1 MICKIASSTRSSNVV
16 PRIFYS
22 PPLFFSLSFP
32 SVFHSLLSFSSASSS
47 PSSSPPILRPLS
59 ASSFP
64 SLGTACAQVG
74 PLSRDYL
81 KYRGQNNGISIARNA
96 ADVYLQLFIASRCS
110 TQRNHAPG
118 QSNPIVERMKEI
130 VFASNPDR
138 TAILVASLEV
148 SFFFSPSS
156 PFFQRSSSLRPT
168 FTTRISFD
176 SIPIYL
182 SDSRG
187 RSLLRLIRFNIG
199 SHLGLFNRITIVATR
214 PHSIPELVRFGSGRR
229 GGCVRF
235 PRVNS
240 HYPPV
245 VSRPTNAKGVD
256 QFLLTKKKK
265 GNELS

>member
-1 MICKIASSTRSSNVV
+1 MFRLYST
-16 PRIFYS
+16 
-22 PPLFFSLSFP
+22 PPSLFFSFSFP

-47 PSSSPPILRPLS
+47 SSPPILRPFS

-118 QSNPIVERMKEI
+118 QSNPIVERMKET

-156 PFFQRSSSLRPT
+156 FFPT
-168 FTTRISFD
+168 FVFSSTDFHDSNFIRLDSDLPFGLSRSFVA
-176 SIPIYL
+176 SI
-182 SDSRG
+182 
-187 RSLLRLIRFNIG
+187 
-199 SHLGLFNRITIVATR
+199 
-214 PHSIPELVRFGSGRR
+214 
-229 GGCVRF
+229 
-235 PRVNS
+235 NS
-240 HYPPV
+240 V
-245 VSRPTNAKGVD
+245 
-256 QFLLTKKKK
+256 
-265 GNELS
+265 

>member
-1 MICKIASSTRSSNVV
+1 MLVKIKSVSIRALRFEEEDRLLICKIASSTRSSNVV

-64 SLGTACAQVG
+64 FLGTACAQVG

-96 ADVYLQLFIASRCS
+96 ADVYLQLFIAPRCS

-118 QSNPIVERMKEI
+118 QSNPIVERMKET

-148 SFFFSPSS
+148 SFFFFPSS
-156 PFFQRSSSLRPT
+156 FFPT
-168 FTTRISFD
+168 FVFSSTDFHDSNFIRLNSDLPFGLSRSFVA
-176 SIPIYL
+176 SI
-182 SDSRG
+182 
-187 RSLLRLIRFNIG
+187 
-199 SHLGLFNRITIVATR
+199 
-214 PHSIPELVRFGSGRR
+214 
-229 GGCVRF
+229 
-235 PRVNS
+235 NS
-240 HYPPV
+240 V
-245 VSRPTNAKGVD
+245 
-256 QFLLTKKKK
+256 
-265 GNELS
+265 

>member
-1 MICKIASSTRSSNVV
+1 MFRLYST
-16 PRIFYS
+16 
-22 PPLFFSLSFP
+22 PPSLFFSFSFP

-96 ADVYLQLFIASRCS
+96 ADVYLQLFIAPRCS

-118 QSNPIVERMKEI
+118 QSNPIVERMKET